1 MALHGN
7 TPYPLALRMG
17 ISEVADFFDSKA
29 FSNYRKTQECRQ
41 KLHIANLG
49 RFDAVI
55 KGMGGLGKLLAGLGK
70 SRR

>member
-1 MALHGN
+1 VHGN
-7 TPYPLALRMG
+7 TPYPLAMRMG
-17 ISEVADFFDSKA
+17 MSEVTDFFESKSFA
-29 FSNYRKTQECRQ
+29 NYRKLQESRS
-41 KLHIANLG
+41 KMHSATLS